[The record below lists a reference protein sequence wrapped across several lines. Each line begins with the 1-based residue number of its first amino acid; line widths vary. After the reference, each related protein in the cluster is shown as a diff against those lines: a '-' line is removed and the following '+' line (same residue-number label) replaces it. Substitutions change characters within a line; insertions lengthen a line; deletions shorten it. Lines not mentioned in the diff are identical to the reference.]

1 MTKSELLELIST
13 LNFPKDE
20 YYILSTAALV
30 IYGIKDKCN
39 DLDLCISEELYE
51 ELQKKYGIT
60 EEDKN
65 ECVFFSINESVEA
78 VVEQKS
84 NFKRA
89 FEKGY
94 LVEDLRTMLKFKRE
108 RMKAKDIRDIALI
121 EAYLESQDR

>member
-1 MTKSELLELIST
+1 MTRSELFELIST
-13 LNFPKDE
+13 LDFPKDE

-30 IYGIKDKCN
+30 IYGIKDECN

-65 ECVFFSINESVEA
+65 ECGFFTINELVEA
-78 VVEQKS
+78 VVEKKS
-84 NFKRA
+84 NFRRA

-94 LVEDLRTMLKFKRE
+94 PVEDLRTMLKFKRE
-108 RMKAKDIRDIALI
+108 RMKEKDIRDIALI
-121 EAYLESQDR
+121 EAYLESQNR